1 MCYGGIIQETNQWGE
16 IGTYGGKLTENIV
29 QAIARDLLGNSM
41 LNMQKEGFAITMHVH
56 DEAIAEIPLENAKEH
71 YAKMVKTME
80 QVPTWASDF
89 PLKAD
94 GYITP
99 FYLKD

>member
-1 MCYGGIIQETNQWGE
+1 MNFPSQSNTIF
-16 IGTYGGKLTENIV
+16 L
-29 QAIARDLLGNSM
+29 
-41 LNMQKEGFAITMHVH
+41 HVH

-71 YAKMVKTME
+71 YSNMIKAME
-80 QVPTWASDF
+80 KVPHWASDF

>member
-1 MCYGGIIQETNQWGE
+1 
-16 IGTYGGKLTENIV
+16 
-29 QAIARDLLGNSM
+29 M
-41 LNMQKEGFAITMHVH
+41 LNMQEEGFAITMHVH
-56 DEAIAEIPLENAKEH
+56 DEAIAEIPLENAEEH
-71 YAKMVKTME
+71 YNNMVKAME
-80 QVPTWASDF
+80 RVPAWAPDF